1 MYDVKFPEIT
11 KCIPVVFRTPTE
23 EKDDT
28 PALGTSTVTVL
39 PLSFQVPLK
48 LYACMRIVPSA
59 LKVTESSHRG
69 DDAFGPFA
77 LAAGRSS
84 SVHVPTTSI
93 DDCEETATTHRARTQ
108 RNRDILRQG
117 APKKTKMCVAELGD
131 TLKIFQL

>member
-11 KCIPVVFRTPTE
+11 KGVPVVFRAPTE

-48 LYACMRIVPSA
+48 LNACMRMVPSA

-69 DDAFGPFA
+69 DDAFGPFVV
-77 LAAGRSS
+77 AAGRIS
-84 SVHVPTTSI
+84 SVHVPTTSLG
-93 DDCEETATTHRARTQ
+93 DCEETARARNQ
-108 RNRDILRQG
+108 RRSVQGDIQ
-117 APKKTKMCVAELGD
+117 
-131 TLKIFQL
+131 